1 MKINVLIV
9 EDCPVMRL
17 LIGRTLQ
24 LSGLEVGEITEA
36 ENGAEGLK
44 YLKEKKIGLMIVDI
58 NMPVMD
64 GLEMLEK
71 IRKDPKVKEIPVL
84 TVSTESNTQRVEFIS
99 KLSSGFVHK
108 PFTPE
113 TLKKNFLKV
122 LKEQPITKTAALYAL
137 DISKNGRIR

>member
-9 EDCPVMRL
+9 EDCSVMRL
-17 LIGRTLQ
+17 LISRTLK
-24 LSGLEVGEITEA
+24 LSGHEIGDITEA
-36 ENGAEGLK
+36 ENGVEGLK
-44 YLKEKKIGLMIVDI
+44 YLKEKSIDLVIIDI

-64 GLEMLEK
+64 GLEMLEMM
-71 IRKDPKVKEIPVL
+71 RKDPQTKRIPVL
-84 TVSTESNTQRVEFIS
+84 TVSTESNTKRVDFIS

-122 LKEQPITKTAALYAL
+122 LKEQPITQTAASYAL
-137 DISKNGRIR
+137 DISKNGRSR